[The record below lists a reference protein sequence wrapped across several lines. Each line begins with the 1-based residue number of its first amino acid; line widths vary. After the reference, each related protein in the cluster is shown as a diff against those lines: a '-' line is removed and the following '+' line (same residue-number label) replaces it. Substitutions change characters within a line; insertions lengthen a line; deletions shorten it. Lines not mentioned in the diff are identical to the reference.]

1 MPRGVCKTSTD
12 GCSFPRRAMNY
23 WLGLIN
29 PPDVMRLWRQ
39 LDGSARVATRRITWV
54 LMENGITLTTGQRL
68 DVTAYTTA
76 DGFVLRFTEQGTS
89 TQNGAK
95 SEIKTQNP
103 LV

>member
-1 MPRGVCKTSTD
+1 
-12 GCSFPRRAMNY
+12 
-23 WLGLIN
+23 
-29 PPDVMRLWRQ
+29 
-39 LDGSARVATRRITWV
+39 
-54 LMENGITLTTGQRL
+54 MENGITLTTGQRL